1 MRLRLLLLLWLSLTG
16 AAFAQA
22 SERPASDAEQLFQ
35 RGLEA
40 YRAADFAEAEAHWQ
54 ACYDQDLAHEDKGRL
69 AYNLGNA
76 AYRQQ
81 QELRA
86 VGWYTLALRHIPRDR
101 ELWQNLELV
110 RAEAGLEPADGGD
123 LSATLKRLLG
133 SFHPAETRQ
142 LMLLGLVL
150 VGLACLGEALR
161 GGRFWTRSI
170 WISLLLFGLF
180 SMPWMHMLNGQL
192 GDPVMILGKPSVAL
206 RSEPRLSLPST
217 GKLLGGAE
225 VERIDELPDWVRVE
239 DASGKRGW
247 VQASAVFPLRR

>member
-1 MRLRLLLLLWLSLTG
+1 MRILFHLLFWLTLAG
-16 AAFAQA
+16 AGAAQA
-22 SERPASDAEQLFQ
+22 SERPLSDAEQLFQ

-40 YRAADFAEAEAHWQ
+40 YRAADFAEAEAHWS
-54 ACYDQDLAHEDKGRL
+54 ACYAQDLAHEDKGRL

-86 VGWYTLALRHIPRDR
+86 VGWYTLALRHLPRDR
-101 ELWQNLELV
+101 ELWQNLELA

-123 LSATLKRLLG
+123 LAATLKRLLG
-133 SFHPAETRQ
+133 AFHPAETRQ

-150 VGLACLGEALR
+150 LGLACLGEALR
-161 GGRFWTRSI
+161 GGRLWTRAI
-170 WISLLLFGLF
+170 WISLVLFGLC
-180 SMPWMHMLNGQL
+180 SLPWLHMLNAQV

-239 DASGKRGW
+239 DSSGKRGW
-247 VQASAVFPLRR
+247 VQASAVFALRR